1 MANSNEGAP
10 IRLRPRRSKR
20 NPNDD
25 PRRYAGVVGSVLRFA
40 QMTNRARR
48 RRSQSQSEAIRQFRS
63 SRLGSQRVS
72 VRVTYAKSKNQGQ
85 WKAHGR
91 YIARDTATHGG
102 DPSRAGFD
110 ATRTDINIPSVLD
123 SWQRAGDERLF
134 KIIVSPE
141 FGERLN
147 LQDHTRKLIQCME
160 KDLKTR
166 LEWVAAVH
174 FNTEHPH
181 VHIAIRGKDQ
191 NGCALVIARDYIRS
205 GIRSQAENLAT
216 KALGARTELDAEEA
230 RQMEITR
237 ARYTSLD
244 RTIQIANDG
253 QSSSFAI
260 TTDITA
266 PGLSDRERRLQQSLS
281 ARLAHLEKMGLAK
294 SVGSQQWIVQSE
306 FETVLRTLQQTV
318 DRQKMLAAHGAL
330 LSDPR
335 LPFEVTN
342 IRNLKAVEGRVLLH
356 AEDDASGRRYLL
368 LEGTDAK
375 VHLIYHTKEIE
386 EARRAGTLAVN
397 NFVRLEKRFAD
408 RVPHIEISDYGDADA
423 LLTNRGLMSKQTQTL
438 LSQGITFGEDLWGGW
453 LGQYHQALRGTAERL
468 ALSSKERLA
477 QRVVDGR
484 GNRAR

>member
-1 MANSNEGAP
+1 MANSNEGPP

-40 QMTNRARR
+40 QMTNRTRR
-48 RRSQSQSEAIRQFRS
+48 HYSQSQSESVRQFRS

-72 VRVTYAKSKNQGQ
+72 VRVTYTKNKNQGQ

-110 ATRTDINIPSVLD
+110 ATRTDINIASVLD

-134 KIIVSPE
+134 KVIVSPE

-147 LQDHTRKLIQCME
+147 LQDHARKLIQCME

-174 FNTEHPH
+174 FNTDHPH
-181 VHIAIRGKDQ
+181 VHIALRGKDQ

-205 GIRSQAENLAT
+205 GIRSHAENLAT

-230 RQMEITR
+230 RQRETTQVC
-237 ARYTSLD
+237 YTSLD
-244 RTIQIANDG
+244 RIIQKSNDG
-253 QSSSFAI
+253 QSSSFTIA
-260 TTDITA
+260 TDITA
-266 PGLSDRERRLQQSLS
+266 PGLSDRERNLQQDLS

-294 SVGSQQWIVQSE
+294 SVASQQWVVQSD

-335 LPFEVTN
+335 LPFEITS
-342 IRNLKAVEGRVLLH
+342 IWKLKAVEGRVLLH
-356 AEDDASGRRYLL
+356 AEDEVSGRRYLL

-375 VHLIYHTKEIE
+375 VHLIYHTREIE
-386 EARRAGTLAVN
+386 EARRAGKLAVN
-397 NFVRLEKRFAD
+397 NFARLEKRFAD
-408 RVPHIEISDYGDADA
+408 RIPHIEISDYGDADA
-423 LLTNRGLMSKQTQTL
+423 LLANRALMNKQAQALLRQDITL
-438 LSQGITFGEDLWGGW
+438 DQDLWSGW
-453 LGQYHQALRGTAERL
+453 LGQYHKALRITVERQ
-468 ALSSKERLA
+468 AVSGKERPA
-477 QRVVDGR
+477 QKNSGR
-484 GNRAR
+484 QR

>member
-368 LEGTDAK
+368 LEGTDAR

-477 QRVVDGR
+477 QKSCGR
-484 GNRAR
+484 QR

>member
-1 MANSNEGAP
+1 MANSNEGPP

-40 QMTNRARR
+40 QMTNRTRR
-48 RRSQSQSEAIRQFRS
+48 RRSQSQSESLRQFRS
-63 SRLGSQRVS
+63 SRLGTQRVS
-72 VRVTYAKSKNQGQ
+72 VRVTYAKNKNQGQ

-102 DPSRAGFD
+102 DPSRVGFD
-110 ATRTDINIPSVLD
+110 AARTDVNIASVLD
-123 SWQRAGDERLF
+123 GWQRSGDERLF
-134 KIIVSPE
+134 KLIVSPE
-141 FGERLN
+141 FGDRLN
-147 LQDHTRKLIQCME
+147 LQEHTRKLVQCME

-166 LEWVAAVH
+166 LEWVAALH

-181 VHIAIRGKDQ
+181 VHIALRGKDQ

-205 GIRSQAENLAT
+205 GIRSHAENLAT

-230 RQMEITR
+230 RQKEITQ

-244 RTIQIANDG
+244 RIIQRANGG
-253 QSSSFAI
+253 QSSSFTI

-266 PGLSDRERRLQQSLS
+266 PELSDRERRLHQNLS

-294 SVGSQQWIVQSE
+294 LVASQQWIVQSD
-306 FETVLRTLQQTV
+306 FETVLRTLQRTV

-335 LPFEVTN
+335 LPFEITN
-342 IRNLKAVEGRVLLH
+342 IRNLRAVDGRVLLH
-356 AEDDASGRRYLL
+356 AEEEASGRRYLL

-375 VHLIYHTKEIE
+375 VHLIYHTQEIE
-386 EARRAGTLAVN
+386 DARRAGKLAVN

-408 RVPHIEISDYGDADA
+408 GIPHIETFDYGDADA
-423 LLTNRGLMSKQTQTL
+423 LLKNRGLMNKQALTL
-438 LSQGITFGEDLWGGW
+438 LRQGITLDKDLWGGW
-453 LGQYHQALRGTAERL
+453 LGQYHKALRVRAERHAVL
-468 ALSSKERLA
+468 GQESPAQKSSGR
-477 QRVVDGR
+477 QR
-484 GNRAR
+484 

>member
-408 RVPHIEISDYGDADA
+408 RIPHIEISDYGDADA

-477 QRVVDGR
+477 QKSCGR
-484 GNRAR
+484 QR

>member
-253 QSSSFAI
+253 KSSSFAI

-368 LEGTDAK
+368 LEGTDAR

-477 QRVVDGR
+477 QKSCGR
-484 GNRAR
+484 QR

>member
-10 IRLRPRRSKR
+10 ICLRPRRSKR

-174 FNTEHPH
+174 FNTAHPH

-397 NFVRLEKRFAD
+397 NFVRLEKRYAD

-477 QRVVDGR
+477 QKSCGR
-484 GNRAR
+484 QR

>member
-1 MANSNEGAP
+1 MANGNEGPP

-253 QSSSFAI
+253 KSSSFAI

-477 QRVVDGR
+477 QKSCGR
-484 GNRAR
+484 QR

>member
-1 MANSNEGAP
+1 MANSNEEPP

-25 PRRYAGVVGSVLRFA
+25 PRRYAGVLGSVLRFA

-48 RRSQSQSEAIRQFRS
+48 RRRQSPSESNRQFRS
-63 SRLGSQRVS
+63 SRLRSQRVS
-72 VRVTYAKSKNQGQ
+72 VRVTYAKNKNRGQ

-91 YIARDTATHGG
+91 YIARDSATHGG

-110 ATRTDINIPSVLD
+110 TSRTNINIASVLD

-134 KIIVSPE
+134 KLIVSPE
-141 FGERLN
+141 FGERIN
-147 LQDHTRKLIQCME
+147 LQDHTRKLIRCME

-181 VHIAIRGKDQ
+181 VHIALRGEDQ
-191 NGCALVIARDYIRS
+191 NGCALLIARDYIRS
-205 GIRSQAENLAT
+205 GIRFHAENLAT
-216 KALGARTELDAEEA
+216 KALGIRTEGDAEEA
-230 RQMEITR
+230 RQREITQ

-244 RTIQIANDG
+244 RIIQRANDG
-253 QSSSFAI
+253 QSPSFTI

-266 PGLSDRERRLQQSLS
+266 PGHSDRERSLHQDMS

-294 SVGSQQWIVQSE
+294 SVASQQWLVQSD
-306 FETVLRTLQQTV
+306 FETVLRTLQRTL

-335 LPFEVTN
+335 LPFEITDT
-342 IRNLKAVEGRVLLH
+342 RKLKRIQGRVLLH
-356 AEDDASGRRYLL
+356 AEDDSSGRRYLL

-375 VHLIYHTKEIE
+375 IHLIYHTDSIE
-386 EARRAGTLAVN
+386 TARSAGKLGVN
-397 NFVRLEKRFAD
+397 TFIHLRKSFAD
-408 RVPHIEISDYGDADA
+408 RMPDIEVSDYGDATV
-423 LLTNRGLMSKQTQTL
+423 LLGNETFFKKQAQFFL
-438 LSQGITFGEDLWGGW
+438 RRGITEEQSNWGGW
-453 LGQYHQALRGTAERL
+453 LGQYFATLRSSIEAERL
-468 ALSSKERLA
+468 TSR
-477 QRVVDGR
+477 
-484 GNRAR
+484 NRTSR